1 MFISNL
7 YFMESSTDNSSF
19 NHYNIWRLRALI
31 IFKLYYVVMII
42 LTMTNP
48 NANLFITLKRV
59 IKWRLPMDYLL
70 EGLLKFRT
78 QDYEEHKHL
87 FCRLKSHQ
95 EPHTLFITCSDSRVV
110 PQLITKSL
118 PGDLFVVRNIAN
130 IIPRH
135 TVDYEHAATAS
146 AIEYA
151 VKILKVKT
159 IIICGHSNCGGCSAI
174 HLPEEVLNKIPATK
188 TWLDLAENVKTRVM
202 AEMKANGK
210 LNDIQYREWLTEQ
223 MNIVEQIKHLL
234 TYPFVVELYNK
245 NELEI
250 IGMYYT
256 IETGEV
262 FIYDSHKGSFV
273 LVN

>member
-1 MFISNL
+1 MSLKHPKNGG
-7 YFMESSTDNSSF
+7 
-19 NHYNIWRLRALI
+19 LI
-31 IFKLYYVVMII
+31 
-42 LTMTNP
+42 
-48 NANLFITLKRV
+48 
-59 IKWRLPMDYLL
+59 MDYLL
-70 EGLLKFRT
+70 AGLIKFRT
-78 QDYEEHKHL
+78 QDYEEHKNL
-87 FCRLKSHQ
+87 FCRLKRHQ

-118 PGDLFVVRNIAN
+118 PGELFVVRNIAN
-130 IIPRH
+130 IIPKYKEAH
-135 TVDYEHAATAS
+135 EYVATTSAMTA

-151 VKILKVKT
+151 VKVLKVKS

-174 HLPEEVLNKIPATK
+174 YYPEEVLNEIPATK
-188 TWLDLAENVKTRVM
+188 KWLEVAENVKTRVVE
-202 AEMKANGK
+202 EMKSNGK
-210 LNDIQYREWLTEQ
+210 TKDLEYREWLTEQ

-234 TYPFVVELYNK
+234 TYPYVVERFNN

-262 FIYDSHKGSFV
+262 FIYDSHKGSFE

>member
-1 MFISNL
+1 
-7 YFMESSTDNSSF
+7 
-19 NHYNIWRLRALI
+19 
-31 IFKLYYVVMII
+31 
-42 LTMTNP
+42 
-48 NANLFITLKRV
+48 
-59 IKWRLPMDYLL
+59 MDYLL
-70 EGLLKFRT
+70 AGLIKFRT
-78 QDYEEHKHL
+78 QDYEEHKNL
-87 FCRLKSHQ
+87 FCRLKRHQ

-118 PGDLFVVRNIAN
+118 PGELFVVRNIAN
-130 IIPRH
+130 IIPKYKEAH
-135 TVDYEHAATAS
+135 EYVATTSAMTA

-151 VKILKVKT
+151 VKVLKVKS

-174 HLPEEVLNKIPATK
+174 YYPEEVLNEIPATK
-188 TWLDLAENVKTRVM
+188 KWLEVAENVKTRVVE
-202 AEMKANGK
+202 EMKSNGK
-210 LNDIQYREWLTEQ
+210 TKDLEYREWLTEQ

-234 TYPFVVELYNK
+234 TYPYVVERFNN

-262 FIYDSHKGSFV
+262 FIYDSHKGSFE

>member
-1 MFISNL
+1 
-7 YFMESSTDNSSF
+7 
-19 NHYNIWRLRALI
+19 
-31 IFKLYYVVMII
+31 
-42 LTMTNP
+42 
-48 NANLFITLKRV
+48 
-59 IKWRLPMDYLL
+59 MDYLL
-70 EGLLKFRT
+70 EGLIKFRT
-78 QDYEEHKHL
+78 QDYEEHKHI

-95 EPHTLFITCSDSRVV
+95 SPHTLFITCSDSRVD

-130 IIPRH
+130 IIPTF
-135 TVDYEHAATAS
+135 TVEHEHAATTS
-146 AIEYA
+146 ALEYA
-151 VKILKVKT
+151 VKVLKVKR

-174 HLPEEVLNKIPATK
+174 HLPETVLDEIPATK
-188 TWLDLAENVKTRVM
+188 KWLKQTENVRIRVT

-210 LNDIQYREWLTEQ
+210 TKDLDYREWLTEQ

-234 TYPFVVELYNK
+234 TYPYVVDAFNK

-262 FIYDSHKGSFV
+262 FIYDSHKGSFE
-273 LVN
+273 LAN